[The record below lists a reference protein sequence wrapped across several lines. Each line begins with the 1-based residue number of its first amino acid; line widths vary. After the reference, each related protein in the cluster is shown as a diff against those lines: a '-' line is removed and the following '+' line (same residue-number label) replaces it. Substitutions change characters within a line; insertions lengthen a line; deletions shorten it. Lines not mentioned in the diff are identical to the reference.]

1 MNKRLTSFHRL
12 ALSTVSSL
20 LVLHSAVSFA
30 DDTEIF
36 FGGSA
41 IDDSVRPN
49 VLFILDNSGSM
60 QWRTASNNDP
70 SGSEKSRMQ
79 ILKES
84 FSSIISNAGTINA
97 GIMVLNARSQYASTR
112 MVYPV
117 TNIDNTLDDTVP
129 VLSTPTI
136 QLSGDDATQRTDI
149 ISNASINDSTLL
161 MGKIGNT
168 TIVPLTPFKQLLS
181 NDAFFIKPSNGQDY
195 TCRMN
200 KPNRPNNPICTNNS
214 TNDINIGSGSNSYVT
229 PIRATSLL
237 YFRDLINTDGSTIP
251 ATAASDPSF
260 SAVLE
265 LRPSTTNTI
274 KPAIQ
279 IQIERSKTPG
289 ALNDNNTIG
298 SRVFLPTIIAT
309 PDSWNSSQ
317 GSQIDITQVIKDL
330 MNIDG
335 LPLKDVLISLR
346 ASNSG
351 NYTFCAR
358 NCTYVPSIKIKYTKT
373 ATTFETRT
381 GALRFQDVGIP
392 QGATVTSARINFAP
406 ASTSTDDI
414 TFTVKAEKPADGD
427 ADVFT
432 ASNIVSR
439 PKTTALTTWVP
450 DAWTNASP
458 PVHIDGP
465 DVTQQVREL
474 VNLSSWCG
482 NNAMAFFIEPTV
494 GSGTRIAHSID
505 GAPGLQPTL
514 TVTYSGGSGGC
525 LNPIIEAS
533 INKPKNDAY
542 QLENGSVTLGG
553 NTLPITGNRLAGR
566 FEGIPIVNAGTVLD
580 AKLLLTP
587 ANTVSGS
594 SLTASISLEDASNS
608 AALAIDNN
616 NLSGRTLTSAQSCT
630 LDDWTT
636 AIPAVCGGTNLTAA
650 VQRVV
655 NKASWTPGNAI
666 TAVVVPSANS
676 TLETQAYESNPAESL
691 KLRIKVRSG
700 DLISSNYTVR
710 QHLNSL
716 VQAMYSGDGTPIVP
730 TMSEAASY
738 LRGSRSGFDS
748 PITSACQT
756 THLVVLTDGQANG
769 NGAQTAIKNLTGA
782 TCTGDA
788 TDTNEQCGR
797 SLAKWMGITD
807 QSSDTGDNFITTH
820 TIGFALGANT
830 QAKKFLSDMS
840 LEGKGGAYTAEN
852 ASQLTEAFN
861 KILQDVLSV
870 DTTFVS
876 PGATVNQ
883 FNRQSNKNEVYFA
896 LFKPSDK
903 DRWIGNLKR
912 YALNSQS
919 GDIILD
925 ADNVGAINASTGF
938 FKDTARSFW
947 TTGDDGNNTALG
959 GVAKQLPIA
968 GSRKAYTYLG
978 SSPASEVNL
987 NASNYLLKNE
997 NTGISNT
1004 ALGVADNTERLALIN
1019 WLRGDD
1025 GGQPRGAIGDPLH
1038 SIPRLVTYKCNTFT
1052 DATMTA
1058 CSSEEQSVF
1067 IGTNEGFVHAFDTR
1081 TGIEQMAFMPG
1092 ELLGNIKALKANEQS
1107 TTNKPRKYGMDN
1119 TVVTWAND
1127 ANGNGVI
1134 YGGRNPSNPSV
1145 PLSGLNTGE
1154 FVYAYATMGRGGRS
1168 LYSLNVT
1175 DIASPKMRWYITPST
1190 PGFTKLGQTWS
1201 TPVVTK
1207 IKVGSVDT
1215 PVLVFAGGYD
1225 EEQDKIEILNRN
1237 KAEGSTP
1244 ESNRA
1249 EDRHGNSLYIVNAL
1263 TGQLIWSA
1271 GTASSNSPALAHQQL
1286 TKMRYSMPSSV
1297 RVIDINR
1304 DGLADQFFVG
1314 DMGGQVWRFFI
1325 NNGNTVDSLISP
1337 LDSGTGTTDNGVFAN
1352 IIETDSGTETPT
1364 QKQAKLRRFYNEPD
1378 VALLTV
1384 NAGKSLVVNIGSGYR
1399 GHPLATS
1406 TDDRF
1411 YSFRT
1416 PLINTNAPHTIIT
1429 ESNMYDA
1436 TLNLLQEG
1444 SASEKTAAAADFAKS
1459 YGGWYIRLENDG
1471 EKVLSEATTFAGKI
1485 YFNTYEPNSQSAN
1498 SSCKAVQGTGRSYA
1512 TNLFDA
1518 TPVEQRIN
1526 GTPERADR
1534 VKILNTAGIPPK
1546 GITLFPE
1553 GKDKAPLCIGTECED
1568 LDTDISVG
1576 PTYWI
1581 DEQ

>member
-1 MNKRLTSFHRL
+1 MNKRLTAFHRL

-60 QWRTASNNDP
+60 QWRTGSNNDP
-70 SGSEKSRMQ
+70 SGTEKSRLQ

-84 FSSIISNAGTINA
+84 FSSIISNAGAINA
-97 GIMVLNARSQYASTR
+97 GIMVLNARSEYASTR

-117 TNIDNTLDDTVP
+117 TNIDDTLDDTVP
-129 VLSTPTI
+129 IISAPTI

-149 ISNASINDSTLL
+149 ASNASIDDSDLL
-161 MGKIGNT
+161 MGKIGVT
-168 TIVPLTPFKQLLS
+168 TVVPLKPFKVLAGD
-181 NDAFFIKPSNGQDY
+181 DAFFIKPSGGADY
-195 TCRMN
+195 SCRMN
-200 KPNRPNNPICTNNS
+200 KPSRPSNPVCINKD
-214 TNDINIGSGSNSYVT
+214 TNDINIGSGSDKYTS
-229 PIRATSLL
+229 PLRATSLL
-237 YFRDLINTDGSTIP
+237 YFRDLKNTDGSTIP
-251 ATAASDPSF
+251 AAAASDPSF
-260 SAVLE
+260 SATLE
-265 LRPSTTNTI
+265 LRPNTTNAI
-274 KPAIQ
+274 KPSIQ
-279 IQIERSKTPG
+279 IKIERNKTPA
-289 ALNDNNTIG
+289 ALNDNNTVG
-298 SRVFLPTIIAT
+298 SRTFLPAVTIT
-309 PDSWNSSQ
+309 PDSWHSSQ
-317 GSQIDITQVIKDL
+317 GAQVNITQIIKDL

-346 ASNSG
+346 ATNSG
-351 NYTFCAR
+351 DYTFCAR
-358 NCTYVPSIKIKYTKT
+358 NCTYAPSIKINYTTT
-373 ATTFETRT
+373 ATTFETRS

-392 QGATVTSARINFAP
+392 RGATITSARLNFAP
-406 ASTSTDDI
+406 SSTSTDDI
-414 TFTVKAEKPADGD
+414 TFIVKAEKPTDGD
-427 ADVFT
+427 ADIFT
-432 ASNIVSR
+432 ASNILSR
-439 PKTTALTTWVP
+439 PKTTALTTWTP
-450 DAWTNASP
+450 ANWTNVSP

-465 DVTQQVREL
+465 DVTRQVQEL

-542 QLENGSVTLGG
+542 QLANGAVTLGG
-553 NTLPITGNRLAGR
+553 TTLPITGNRLAGR
-566 FEGIPIVNAGTVLD
+566 FEGIPIVQAGKVID
-580 AKLLLTP
+580 AKLVLTP

-594 SLTASISLEDASNS
+594 SLAANVSLEDASNS
-608 AALAIDNN
+608 SAFSTDNN
-616 NLSGRTLTSAQSCT
+616 NLSGRALTSAESC
-630 LDDWTT
+630 LLNDWTT
-636 AIPAVCGGTNLTAA
+636 AIPAVCGGATLTAA
-650 VQRVV
+650 VQRIVD
-655 NKASWTPGNAI
+655 KTSWAAGNAI
-666 TAVVVPSANS
+666 TALVVPSATS
-676 TLETQAYESNPAESL
+676 SLEAQAYESNPAQSL
-691 KLRIKVRSG
+691 KLRLKVRSG

-716 VQAMYSGDGTPIVP
+716 VQAMYSGSGTPIVP
-730 TMSEAASY
+730 TMSEAANY

-769 NGAQTAIKNLTGA
+769 NGAQTAIKSLIGA
-782 TCTGDA
+782 TCTGDS

-807 QSSDTGDNFITTH
+807 QSTGTGDNFITTH

-830 QAKKFLSDMS
+830 QAKTFLSDMS
-840 LEGKGGAYTAEN
+840 REGKGGAYTAEN

-912 YALNSQS
+912 YALNSQA

-925 ADNVGAINASTGF
+925 ADSVGAINPSTGF

-959 GVAKQLPIA
+959 GVAKQLPSA
-968 GSRKAYTYLG
+968 GSRKAYTYIG
-978 SSPASEVNL
+978 SSPANEVNL
-987 NASNYLLKNE
+987 NVSNYLLKSE
-997 NTGISNT
+997 NIGISNS
-1004 ALGVADNTERLALIN
+1004 ALGVAGDTERLALIN

-1025 GGQPRGAIGDPLH
+1025 NGQPRGAIGDPLH

-1052 DATMTA
+1052 DATFTA

-1067 IGTNEGFVHAFDTR
+1067 VGTNEGFVHAFDTR
-1081 TGIEQMAFMPG
+1081 TGIEQMAFMPE
-1092 ELLGNIKALKANEQS
+1092 ELLPNIKALKANETS
-1107 TTNKPRKYGMDN
+1107 TTAKPRKYGMDN

-1134 YGGRNPSNPSV
+1134 YGGRNPSNPV
-1145 PLSGLNTGE
+1145 ALLSGLNPGE
-1154 FVYAYATMGRGGRS
+1154 FVYAYASMGRGGRS

-1175 DIASPKMRWYITPST
+1175 DIANPKMRWYITPNT
-1190 PGFTKLGQTWS
+1190 PGFSKLGQTWS

-1225 EEQDKIEILNRN
+1225 DEQDKIEILNRK
-1237 KAEGSTP
+1237 KAEGSTA
-1244 ESNRA
+1244 ESDRA
-1249 EDRHGNSLYIVNAL
+1249 EDSHGNALYIVNAV

-1271 GTASSNSPALAHQQL
+1271 STASSNSPALAHQQL
-1286 TKMRYSMPSSV
+1286 TKMRYSMPSSI

-1325 NNGNTVDSLISP
+1325 KNGNTVDALISP
-1337 LDSGTGTTDNGVFAN
+1337 LDSGTGTTDDGVFAN
-1352 IIETDSGTETPT
+1352 IIAADSGTETTT

-1378 VALLTV
+1378 VSLLTV
-1384 NAGKSLVVNIGSGYR
+1384 NAGKSLIVSIGSGYR
-1399 GHPLATS
+1399 GHPLDTK

-1416 PLINTNAPHTIIT
+1416 PIINTNAPHTIIT

-1444 SASEKTAAAADFAKS
+1444 SASEKTAAAAEFAKS

-1471 EKVLSEATTFAGKI
+1471 EKVLSDATTFAGKI

-1526 GTPERADR
+1526 GTPDRSDR

-1568 LDTDISVG
+1568 LDADISVG

>member
-1 MNKRLTSFHRL
+1 MNKRLTAFHRL

-60 QWRTASNNDP
+60 QWRTADDEYP
-70 SGSEKSRMQ
+70 SGTDKSRMQ

-84 FSSIISNAGTINA
+84 FSSIISNAGAINA
-97 GIMVLNARSQYASTR
+97 GIMVLNPRSQYASTR

-117 TNIDNTLDDTVP
+117 SNIDDTLDDTVP
-129 VLSTPTI
+129 VVSAPTI
-136 QLSGDDATQRTDI
+136 QLNGDDATQRTDI
-149 ISNASINDSTLL
+149 TSSASITDSALL
-161 MGKIGNT
+161 MGKIGIT
-168 TIVPLTPFKQLLS
+168 TVVPLNPFKALGS
-181 NDAFFIKPSNGQDY
+181 SDAFFIKPSNGAEY
-195 TCRMN
+195 ACGMH
-200 KPNRPNNPICTNNS
+200 KPYRPNNPVCTNKKVS
-214 TNDINIGSGSNSYVT
+214 DINIGSGSDLYDT
-229 PIRATSLL
+229 PVRATSLL
-237 YFRDLINTDGSTIP
+237 YFRDLINTDGSTIS
-251 ATAASDPSF
+251 ASAASDPSF

-265 LRPSTTNTI
+265 LRPTNTSATKPSIEI
-274 KPAIQ
+274 KIESSKIPA
-279 IQIERSKTPG
+279 
-289 ALNDNNTIG
+289 ALNDNTTIG
-298 SRVFLPTIIAT
+298 SRTFLPAAIVT
-309 PDSWNSSQ
+309 PDSWDASQ
-317 GSQIDITQVIKDL
+317 GAQVNITQAIKSL
-330 MNIDG
+330 MAIDG

-358 NCTYVPSIKIKYTKT
+358 GCTYAPSIMIRYTKT
-373 ATTFETRT
+373 ATTFETRA

-392 QGATVTSARINFAP
+392 RGATVTSARIDFAP

-414 TFTVKAEKPADGD
+414 TFAVKAEKPTDGD

-432 ASNIVSR
+432 ASDILSR
-439 PKTTALTTWVP
+439 PKTTALTTWKP
-450 DAWTNASP
+450 ANWTNANP
-458 PVHIDGP
+458 PVHVAGP
-465 DVTQQVREL
+465 DVTQQVKEL
-474 VNLSSWCG
+474 VSLSSWCG
-482 NNAMAFFIEPTV
+482 NNAMAFFIEPTA

-533 INKPKNDAY
+533 IKKPKNDAY
-542 QLENGSVTLGG
+542 QQANGTVTLGG
-553 NTLPITGNRLAGR
+553 STLPLTGNRLAGR
-566 FEGIPIVNAGTVLD
+566 FEGIPIIQGGEVLD
-580 AKLLLTP
+580 AKLVLTP
-587 ANTVSGS
+587 ANTLNDS
-594 SLTASISLEDASNS
+594 SLTTSVRLEDASNS
-608 AALAIDNN
+608 AAFSADNN
-616 NLSGRTLTSAQSCT
+616 NLSGRTLTSAETCT
-630 LDDWTT
+630 LNDWTT
-636 AIPAVCGGTNLTAA
+636 GIPAVCGGANLTAA
-650 VQRVV
+650 VQRIVD
-655 NKASWTPGNAI
+655 KSSWVAGNAI

-676 TLETQAYESNPAESL
+676 TLEAQAYESNPTQSL
-691 KLRIKVRSG
+691 KLRMKVRSG
-700 DLISSNYTVR
+700 DLISSTYTVR

-716 VQAMYSGDGTPIVP
+716 VQAMYADNGTPIVP
-730 TMSEAASY
+730 TMNEAANY

-756 THLVVLTDGQANG
+756 THLVVLTDGQASG
-769 NGAQTAIKNLTGA
+769 NGAQTAIKSLTGA
-782 TCTGDA
+782 TCTGDS

-807 QSSDTGDNFITTH
+807 QSTDAGDNFITTH
-820 TIGFALGANT
+820 TIGFALGANA
-830 QAKKFLSDMS
+830 QAKTFLSDMAS
-840 LEGKGGAYTAEN
+840 EGKGGAYTAEN
-852 ASQLTEAFN
+852 AGQLTEAFD

-903 DRWIGNLKR
+903 NRWTGNLKR

-925 ADNVGAINASTGF
+925 ADSVGAINSSTGF

-959 GVAKQLPIA
+959 GVAKQLPSA

-978 SSPASEVNL
+978 NSPASEVNL

-1004 ALGVADNTERLALIN
+1004 ALGVDNTERLALIN

-1201 TPVVTK
+1201 TPVITK

-1244 ESNRA
+1244 ESNRT

-1271 GTASSNSPALAHQQL
+1271 GTANSNSPALAHQQL
-1286 TKMRYSMPSSV
+1286 IKMRYSMPSSV

-1337 LDSGTGTTDNGVFAN
+1337 LDSGTGTTDDGVFAN
-1352 IIETDSGTETPT
+1352 IIATDSGTETPT

-1406 TDDRF
+1406 TEDRF

-1444 SASEKTAAAADFAKS
+1444 SASEKVAAAADFAKS

-1568 LDTDISVG
+1568 LDNDISVG

>member
-1 MNKRLTSFHRL
+1 MNKRLTAFHRL

-20 LVLHSAVSFA
+20 LVLHAAVSFA

-70 SGSEKSRMQ
+70 SGTEKSRMQ

-84 FSSIISNAGTINA
+84 FSSIISNAGAINA
-97 GIMVLNARSQYASTR
+97 GIMVLNARSEYSSTR

-117 TNIDNTLDDTVP
+117 SNIDDTLDDTVP
-129 VLSTPTI
+129 VVSAPTI

-149 ISNASINDSTLL
+149 ASNASVDDSALL
-161 MGKIGNT
+161 MGRIGT
-168 TIVPLTPFKQLLS
+168 PTVVPLKPFKLLAGD
-181 NDAFFIKPSNGQDY
+181 DAFFIKPFSGTDY
-195 TCRMN
+195 TCRMR
-200 KPNRPNNPICTNNS
+200 KPNRPSNPVCTNNN
-214 TNDINIGSGSNSYVT
+214 TNEINIGSGSDSYVS
-229 PIRATSLL
+229 PLRAKSLL
-237 YFRDLINTDGSTIP
+237 YFRDLKNIDGSTIP
-251 ATAASDPSF
+251 ATAAADPSF
-260 SAVLE
+260 TAVLE
-265 LRPSTTNTI
+265 LRPTVTKAI
-274 KPAIQ
+274 KPSIQ
-279 IQIERSKTPG
+279 LQIEGSKTPA
-289 ALNDNNTIG
+289 ALNDNNAIG
-298 SRVFLPTIIAT
+298 SRAFLPATTVT
-309 PDSWNSSQ
+309 PDSWNASQ
-317 GSQIDITQVIKDL
+317 GAQIDITQVIKDL
-330 MNIDG
+330 MSVDG

-346 ASNSG
+346 ASNND

-358 NCTYVPSIKIKYTKT
+358 NCTYAPSITISYTKT
-373 ATTFETRT
+373 VTTFESHT

-392 QGATVTSARINFAP
+392 RGATVTSARIDFAP
-406 ASTSTDDI
+406 ASTSTDDV
-414 TFTVKAEKPADGD
+414 TFIVKAEKPTDGD

-432 ASNIVSR
+432 AGNIVSR
-439 PKTTALTTWVP
+439 PKTTALTTWEPANWANV
-450 DAWTNASP
+450 SP
-458 PVHIDGP
+458 PVHIAGP
-465 DVTQQVREL
+465 NVTQQVQEL

-482 NNAMAFFIEPTV
+482 NNAMAFFIEPTA

-533 INKPKNDAY
+533 VNKPKNDAY
-542 QLENGSVTLGG
+542 QQANGSVTLGA
-553 NTLPITGNRLAGR
+553 NTLPLTGNRLAGR
-566 FEGIPIVNAGTVLD
+566 LEGIPIVKAGKVLD
-580 AKLLLTP
+580 AKLVLTP
-587 ANTVSGS
+587 ANTVNGS
-594 SLTASISLEDASNS
+594 SLTTSVSLEDTSNS
-608 AALAIDNN
+608 AAFASDDN
-616 NLSGRTLTSAQSCT
+616 NLSGRALTSAETCT

-636 AIPAVCGGTNLTAA
+636 GIPATCGGANLTAA
-650 VQRVV
+650 VQRIVD
-655 NKASWTPGNAI
+655 KSSWAAGNAI
-666 TAVVVPSANS
+666 TAVVVPSTNS
-676 TLETQAYESNPAESL
+676 TLETQAYESNPAQSL
-691 KLRIKVRSG
+691 KLRLKVRSG

-730 TMSEAASY
+730 TMNEAANY
-738 LRGSRSGFDS
+738 LRGSRSGFAS

-769 NGAQTAIKNLTGA
+769 NGAQTAIKTLTGA
-782 TCTGDA
+782 TCTGDS
-788 TDTNEQCGR
+788 TDSNEQCGR

-807 QSSDTGDNFITTH
+807 QSTDTGDNFITTH

-830 QAKKFLSDMS
+830 KAKTFLSDMS
-840 LEGKGGAYTAEN
+840 REGKGGAYTAEN

-903 DRWIGNLKR
+903 DRWTGNLKR
-912 YALNSQS
+912 YALNSQA

-925 ADNVGAINASTGF
+925 ADNVGAINPSTGF

-959 GVAKQLPIA
+959 GVAKQLPSA
-968 GSRKAYTYLG
+968 GSRKAYTYIG
-978 SSPASEVNL
+978 NSPASEVNL
-987 NASNYLLKNE
+987 NASNYLLKSE
-997 NTGISNT
+997 NIGILNT
-1004 ALGVADNTERLALIN
+1004 TLGVADNTERLSLIN

-1025 GGQPRGAIGDPLH
+1025 NGQPRGAIGDPLH

-1052 DATMTA
+1052 DATFTA

-1067 IGTNEGFVHAFDTR
+1067 VGTNEGFVHAFDTR
-1081 TGIEQMAFMPG
+1081 TGVEQMAFMPE
-1092 ELLGNIKALKANEQS
+1092 ELLPNIKALKANEQS
-1107 TTNKPRKYGMDN
+1107 TTTKPRKYGMDN

-1127 ANGNGVI
+1127 VNGNGVI
-1134 YGGRNPSNPSV
+1134 YGGRNPSNPSAL
-1145 PLSGLNTGE
+1145 LSGLNTDE
-1154 FVYAYATMGRGGRS
+1154 FVYAYATMGRGGRN

-1175 DIASPKMRWYITPST
+1175 DIASPKMRWLIKPTT
-1190 PGFTKLGQTWS
+1190 PGFSKLGQTWS

-1207 IKVGSVDT
+1207 IKVGTVDT
-1215 PVLVFAGGYD
+1215 PVLVFTGGYD
-1225 EEQDKIEILNRN
+1225 DEQDKIEILNRN
-1237 KAEGSTP
+1237 KAEGSIP
-1244 ESNRA
+1244 ESNRS
-1249 EDRHGNSLYIVNAL
+1249 EDRHGNALYIVNAI

-1271 GTASSNSPALAHQQL
+1271 STASSNSPALAHQQL

-1325 NNGNTVDSLISP
+1325 KNGNTVDSLISP
-1337 LDSGTGTTDNGVFAN
+1337 LDSGTGTTDDGVFAN
-1352 IIETDSGTETPT
+1352 IIAVDSGTETST

-1384 NAGKSLVVNIGSGYR
+1384 NAGKSLIVNIGSGYR
-1399 GHPLATS
+1399 GHPLDTK

-1416 PLINTNAPHTIIT
+1416 PIINTNAPHTIIT

-1444 SASEKTAAAADFAKS
+1444 SATEKTAAATAFAKNF
-1459 YGGWYIRLENDG
+1459 GGWYIRLENDG
-1471 EKVLSEATTFAGKI
+1471 EKVLSEATTFAGKV

-1526 GTPERADR
+1526 GTPDRADR
-1534 VKILNTAGIPPK
+1534 SKILNTAGIPPK